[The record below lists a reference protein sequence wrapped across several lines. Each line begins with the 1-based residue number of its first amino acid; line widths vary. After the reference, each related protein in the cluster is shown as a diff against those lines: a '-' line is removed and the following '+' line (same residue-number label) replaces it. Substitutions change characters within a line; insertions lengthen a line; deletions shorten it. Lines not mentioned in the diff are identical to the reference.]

1 MKLIIVSGLSG
12 SGKTV
17 ALHALED
24 AGCYCVDNLHLGL
37 LSAFVRQLMS
47 PKLPLYETAAV
58 GIDARSGIEE
68 LDRFGEIV
76 DEIRN
81 LGVNLQILFLRAD
94 EDILLRRFSET
105 RRKHPLARRGVPL
118 MEAIQ
123 LERSLLS
130 RIAVR
135 ADLTVDTTRTNVH
148 QLTHLIRER
157 VEQAGEQ
164 GLSLLFQSFGFKH
177 GAPVDS
183 DFVFDVR
190 CLPNPYWEP
199 LLRSHTGLDT
209 DVAEFLGQYPLVDE
223 MFDSLKEFL
232 ERWIPRFEA
241 EHRSYMTVSIGCTG
255 GQHRSVYLAERLA
268 GHFRKSRGTDVSTRH
283 RELS

>member
-1 MKLIIVSGLSG
+1 MRLIIVSGLSG

-24 AGCYCVDNLHLGL
+24 AGYYCVDNLHLGL
-37 LSAFVRQLMS
+37 LGAFVRQLMT
-47 PKLPLYETAAV
+47 PKLQLYETAAV

-68 LDRFGEIV
+68 LDRFGEII
-76 DEIRN
+76 DEIRG
-81 LGVNLQILFLRAD
+81 LGVQLQIIFLRAD
-94 EDILLRRFSET
+94 EEILLRRFSET
-105 RRKHPLARRGVPL
+105 RRKHPLARQGVPL
-118 MEAIQ
+118 VEAIH

-148 QLTHLIRER
+148 QLSHLIRNR
-157 VEQAGEQ
+157 VEQAVGQE
-164 GLSLLFQSFGFKH
+164 LSLLFQSFGFKH

-199 LLRSHTGLDT
+199 RLRSLTGLD
-209 DVAEFLGQYPLVDE
+209 AEVEAYLGQYKVVDE
-223 MFDSLKEFL
+223 MFEGLRDFL
-232 ERWIPRFEA
+232 TRWIPCFEA
-241 EHRSYMTVSIGCTG
+241 EHRSYMTVSLGCTG

-268 GHFRKSRGTDVSTRH
+268 GHFRQTHGTHVSTRH

>member
-1 MKLIIVSGLSG
+1 MRLIIVSGLSG

-24 AGCYCVDNLHLGL
+24 AGYYCVDNLHLGL
-37 LSAFVRQLMS
+37 LTAFVRQLMT
-47 PKLPLYETAAV
+47 PRMPLYETAAV

-68 LDRFGEIV
+68 LDHFGEIIE
-76 DEIRN
+76 EIRG
-81 LGVNLQILFLRAD
+81 LGVNLQIIFLRA
-94 EDILLRRFSET
+94 EEEVLLRRFSET

-118 MEAIQ
+118 MEAIG

-148 QLTHLIRER
+148 QLTHLIRDR
-157 VEQAGEQ
+157 VEQAGDQ

-199 LLRSHTGLDT
+199 MLRNLTGLDE
-209 DVAEFLGQYPLVDE
+209 DVMSFLGHYEVVDR
-223 MFDSLKEFL
+223 MFESLRDFL
-232 ERWIPRFEA
+232 EHWIPCFER
-241 EHRSYMTVSIGCTG
+241 EHRSYMTVSLGCTG
-255 GQHRSVYLAERLA
+255 GQHRSVYLTERLA
-268 GHFRKSRGTDVSTRH
+268 SHFRESRGTDVSTRH

>member
-1 MKLIIVSGLSG
+1 MKLVIVSGLSG

-24 AGCYCVDNLHLGL
+24 AGYYCVDNLHLGL
-37 LSAFVRQLMS
+37 LTAFVRQLMT
-47 PKLPLYETAAV
+47 PRLQLYETAAV

-68 LDRFGEIV
+68 LDHFGEIIE
-76 DEIRN
+76 EIRG
-81 LGVNLQILFLRAD
+81 LGVELQIVFLRA
-94 EDILLRRFSET
+94 EEEILLRRFSET
-105 RRKHPLARRGVPL
+105 RRKHPLARRGMPL
-118 MEAIQ
+118 MEAIN
-123 LERSLLS
+123 LERSLLA

-157 VEQAGEQ
+157 VEQAGGQ

-199 LLRSHTGLDT
+199 LLRNLTGLD
-209 DVAEFLGQYPLVDE
+209 AEVETFLGQYGVVDE
-223 MFDSLKEFL
+223 MLESLRGFL
-232 ERWIPRFEA
+232 EKWIPCFEA
-241 EHRSYMTVSIGCTG
+241 EHRSYMTVSLGCTG
-255 GQHRSVYLAERLA
+255 GQHRSVYLVERLA
-268 GHFRKSRGTDVSTRH
+268 RHFRESRGMGVSTRH